1 VNSSGTFYDEAT
13 LPPNGT
19 ESLSNLPGD
28 VKTATSATLVW
39 SLVKGVPASTAIAAP
54 YQTPAGAAASAS
66 PSMSAAAGSTV
77 VGSSVAGS
85 SAAGASKTASAATS
99 KSAGVSLAGWL
110 DVGLEVKVGMLV
122 LGALL
127 YL

>member
-1 VNSSGTFYDEAT
+1 
-13 LPPNGT
+13 
-19 ESLSNLPGD
+19 LPGD

-66 PSMSAAAGSTV
+66 PSMSAAAGSSV

-85 SAAGASKTASAATS
+85 SAAGASKTASASPAGTS

-110 DVGLEVKVGMLV
+110 DVGLEVKIGMLV

>member
-66 PSMSAAAGSTV
+66 PSMSAA

-85 SAAGASKTASAATS
+85 SAAGASKTASASPAATS